1 MRTMTREKTL
11 MWDVPAKWGS
21 VDGALLQM
29 QCGGLKAKIYE
40 WMCHCNA
47 LGTSLQWN
55 PLVIAQTMGTKYPEQ
70 EGIGIWIPPQ
80 KTADHFESK
89 RVSLRT
95 SDHGENSQDFWAE
108 FLRIP
113 PVCTFAHATRVRHL
127 CMCAS
132 GRYAHLCTST
142 TCTNTQEVG
151 VRAWT
156 KGPCIKLVSNNRS
169 IQHMHIWVH

>member
-80 KTADHFESK
+80 KLQTTLNPKECHFGPVTMEK
-89 RVSLRT
+89 THKIFGLNFCAYHLCAHLRM
-95 SDHGENSQDFWAE
+95 
-108 FLRIP
+108 P
-113 PVCTFAHATRVRHL
+113 PVCATCV
-127 CMCAS
+127 CV
-132 GRYAHLCTST
+132 
-142 TCTNTQEVG
+142 QVVG
-151 VRAWT
+151 
-156 KGPCIKLVSNNRS
+156 
-169 IQHMHIWVH
+169 MHICAHPPLAQIHRRLVCAHEQKDPA